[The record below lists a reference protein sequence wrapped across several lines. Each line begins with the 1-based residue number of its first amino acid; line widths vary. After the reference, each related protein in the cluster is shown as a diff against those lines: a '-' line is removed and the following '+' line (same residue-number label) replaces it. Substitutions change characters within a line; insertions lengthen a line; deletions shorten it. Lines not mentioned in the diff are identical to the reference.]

1 MEVFEE
7 AGSSEN
13 HPATMEIFEDEG
25 SSSYNPRKLEGLP
38 PKKTLQQVER
48 TKIESSHEGAG
59 LVEDDQRESQ
69 LPVLQ
74 TLCHHLS
81 SSSARIFGKEARGGA
96 GGVQGDDNQGGIQ
109 GFPCQEKS
117 PG

>member
-1 MEVFEE
+1 
-7 AGSSEN
+7 
-13 HPATMEIFEDEG
+13 MEIFEEEG
-25 SSSYNPRKLEGLP
+25 SSKNHPEQMEIFENEGISSLYP
-38 PKKTLQQVER
+38 MQMERLHPKKTLQQVER